1 MEIGQLLILKKTEIL
16 NEIGKDQ
23 NNNFYISDTWGGS
36 ERVKIDYQNEDIY
49 LKGNV
54 TLDDYNSSGAILS
67 AGKFVMRTG
76 ANNGYIPV
84 SDANGEMTWTN
95 PQSITT
101 LTGATG
107 PAGANGL
114 DGATGVTGP
123 TGATGT
129 NGLDG
134 ATGATGPTGATG
146 TNGLDGA
153 TGATGPT
160 ELQELTD

>member
-1 MEIGQLLILKKTEIL
+1 M
-16 NEIGKDQ
+16 
-23 NNNFYISDTWGGS
+23 
-36 ERVKIDYQNEDIY
+36 KIDYQNEDIY

-101 LTGATG
+101 LTGAT
-107 PAGANGL
+107 
-114 DGATGVTGP
+114 D
-123 TGATGT
+123 
-129 NGLDG
+129 
-134 ATGATGPTGATG
+134 
-146 TNGLDGA
+146 
-153 TGATGPT
+153 
-160 ELQELTD
+160 LQELTD